1 MLGLSELDK
10 KLLNNYQKGFPVTS
24 APYAAIAAQLGTDE
38 VTVLHRLEILRKKGY
53 ISRIGPVFKPNGI
66 GISLLAALAVPV
78 DRLAEVADLISAYE
92 EVNHN
97 YEREHPYN
105 LWFVLTA
112 QDTDRLDFITSE
124 IEQRTG
130 LSLLQLPLLE
140 DYHIDLGFELQWQ
153 S

>member
-1 MLGLSELDK
+1 MLGISELDK
-10 KLLNNYQKGFPVTS
+10 QLLNNYQKGFPVTP

-38 VTVLHRLEILRKKGY
+38 ATVLHRLELLRKKGY

-66 GISLLAALAVPV
+66 GISLLAAMAVPAE
-78 DRLAEVADLISAYE
+78 RLTGIAGLISAYE

-112 QDTDRLDFITSE
+112 PDTDRLDQIIIE

-130 LSLLQLPLLE
+130 LKVLQLPMLE
-140 DYHIDLGFELQWQ
+140 DYHIDLGFELQWH

>member
-1 MLGLSELDK
+1 MLNLTELDK
-10 KLLNNYQKGFPVTS
+10 RLLNNFQKEFPVTP
-24 APYAAIAAQLGTDE
+24 APYAEIAEQLGSDE
-38 VTVLHRLEILRKKGY
+38 ATVLQRLEILSKRGY

-78 DRLAEVADLISAYE
+78 DRLTEVADLISAYE

-112 QDTDRLDFITSE
+112 QDTDRLDFITNE

>member
-1 MLGLSELDK
+1 MLNLTELDK
-10 KLLNNYQKGFPVTS
+10 RLLNNFQKEFPVT
-24 APYAAIAAQLGTDE
+24 ATPYAYIAEQLGTDE
-38 VTVLHRLEILRKKGY
+38 ATVLQRLEILRKKGY

-66 GISLLAALAVPV
+66 GISLLAALAVPA
-78 DRLAEVADLISAYE
+78 DRLAEVADLINAYE

-112 QDTDRLDFITSE
+112 QDTDRLDFIIND

-130 LSLLQLPLLE
+130 LCMLQLPLLE

>member
-1 MLGLSELDK
+1 MLGLSTLDK
-10 KLLNNYQKGFPVTS
+10 QLLNNFQKEFPVTP
-24 APYAAIAAQLGTDE
+24 APYAEIAAQLGTDE
-38 VTVLHRLEILRKKGY
+38 TTVLHRLEILRKKGY

-66 GISLLAALAVPV
+66 GISLLAALAVPA
-78 DRLAEVADLISAYE
+78 DRLTAVADIISGYE

-97 YEREHPYN
+97 YEREHHYN

-112 QDTDRLDFITSE
+112 QNTDRLDSVISE

-130 LSLLQLPLLE
+130 LPVLQLPLLE

>member
-1 MLGLSELDK
+1 MLGLSQLDK
-10 KLLNNYQKGFPVTS
+10 QLLNNFQKEFPVTS
-24 APYAAIAAQLGTDE
+24 APFAEIAARLGTDE
-38 VTVLHRLEILRKKGY
+38 TTVLHRLEILRKKGY
-53 ISRIGPVFKPNGI
+53 ISRIGPVFKANGI
-66 GISLLAALAVPV
+66 GISLLAALAVPA
-78 DRLAEVADLISAYE
+78 DRLSAVADLISSYE

-97 YEREHPYN
+97 YEREHHFN

-112 QDTDRLDFITSE
+112 QNIDRLDRVISE

-130 LSLLQLPLLE
+130 LPVLQLPLLE